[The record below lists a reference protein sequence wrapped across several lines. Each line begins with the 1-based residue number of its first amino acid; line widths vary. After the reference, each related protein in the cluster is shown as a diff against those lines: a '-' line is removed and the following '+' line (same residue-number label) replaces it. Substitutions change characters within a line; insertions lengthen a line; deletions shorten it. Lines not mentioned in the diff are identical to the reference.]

1 MTSLNLSMDLPFEN
15 LFRIKTLG
23 KAVFWVQS
31 SPRAFLLG
39 SILFPFAWV
48 STFIVAISL
57 GSKSTTARRT
67 ISSSKSP
74 RISSK
79 EASTTFTAKVTALRQ
94 GVKSL
99 QLGQG

>member
-31 SPRAFLLG
+31 SARAFLLG

-48 STFIVAISL
+48 STFL
-57 GSKSTTARRT
+57 
-67 ISSSKSP
+67 
-74 RISSK
+74 
-79 EASTTFTAKVTALRQ
+79 
-94 GVKSL
+94 
-99 QLGQG
+99 